1 MLKNKPS
8 LLKYFRYLI
17 FALITGAVIITTTTY
32 SNSKKNFDFKAQE
45 KIKNNA
51 IKLGNQIDDSLIYV
65 ENFVNLISTRI
76 SQQNT
81 TTSESIALI
90 LESVRPKIDDDKYN
104 IFTWTLFDFIAPN
117 GRVLAAST
125 IGVLKENIFITP
137 DRRSWMEDARL
148 EPWKFHIAKSDIGIV
163 SKEPIIP
170 IGFGVTNKKNQ
181 FLGIISLGVNTEKL
195 KKALELS
202 TEGLITNFAILN
214 HDHSII
220 AASKNFDLENQ
231 NDFQKELAYAL
242 DSSSVDTNGSFIK
255 VEDRTFFCLKITH
268 YPNLTIISGVDKK
281 IASTK
286 FLSEILPDILNT
298 IYLTTF
304 FLILLYLFRTKLLN
318 PVVTLSESANKIAQ
332 GNTKII
338 VPQSDIAEVN
348 FLSHSIETVRCFVE
362 KQQEEKNFA
371 ETANHNKTEFLA
383 STAHELKNIV
393 AGIIGLAE
401 LVKMNFSDK
410 SNSVDKTFSDEE
422 IIENQ
427 NFLEDVVKLGEELSE
442 FIHDITDV
450 NQSQTGDFKIEE
462 QSVVDVKDVAL
473 RSIKLLKMRAAKSNK
488 QIITQFLKQRD
499 EDFLVENLDPRRL
512 KQIIV
517 NILSN
522 SIKYANDH
530 SKIKITLERFSSDA
544 SKMWRDSMLEN
555 VKNNSEIDDRRK
567 SHLLTIIKKSRPKI
581 SIIVKDEG
589 VGMTDEE
596 IVVALAKY
604 GRLEN
609 EAKIDSTGLG
619 LPLVKH
625 LVELQGGVLTI
636 SSQKNIGT
644 EVKIIF

>member
-1 MLKNKPS
+1 MKLKS
-8 LLKYFRYLI
+8 LTKDYKL
-17 FALITGAVIITTTTY
+17 FANVVVFGSIIIAVIALFFSYKSFSEDSEQSIKANSNKINQQIT
-32 SNSKKNFDFKAQE
+32 E
-45 KIKNNA
+45 
-51 IKLGNQIDDSLIYV
+51 SLSYI
-65 ENFVNLISTRI
+65 ENITNLISN
-76 SQQNT
+76 Q
-81 TTSESIALI
+81 I
-90 LESVRPKIDDDKYN
+90 LEKNNTKKETVASILINTRSKIDESSQN
-104 IFTWTLFDFIAPN
+104 IFTWTLFDFVDHNGYVIASSVH
-117 GRVLAAST
+117 GILAKPILIT
-125 IGVLKENIFITP
+125 KE
-137 DRRSWMEDARL
+137 RRSWIIDAKITPGKL
-148 EPWKFHIAKSDIGIV
+148 LSSKADIGII
-163 SKEPIIP
+163 SGEPVIP
-170 IGFGVTNKKNQ
+170 FGFGVVKKDGSFVGTVSFGLNIKK
-181 FLGIISLGVNTEKL
+181 FKRKL
-195 KKALELS
+195 ESVVA
-202 TEGLITNFAILN
+202 TTYITFAILDKYN
-214 HDHSII
+214 SII
-220 AASKNFDLENQ
+220 FASENFNKEDFFSASKNTGNLNLEQGFLEFGGNKFYYQ
-231 NDFQKELAYAL
+231 SNE
-242 DSSSVDTNGSFIK
+242 N
-255 VEDRTFFCLKITH
+255 
-268 YPNLTIISGVDKK
+268 YPLSILVGVDQK
-281 IASTK
+281 I
-286 FLSEILPDILNT
+286 FLSQFQENFLPKILNT

-304 FLILLYLFRTKLLN
+304 FLILLYFFRTKLLN

-348 FLSHSIETVRCFVE
+348 FLSRSIETVRCFVE

-427 NFLEDVVKLGEELSE
+427 NFLEDVVKLGEELAE

-462 QSVVDVKDVAL
+462 QSLVDVKDVAL

-625 LVELQGGVLTI
+625 LVELQGGVLMI